1 MMFFH
6 RKNYSLMKIFCIIE
20 QYNCIRY
27 INERSMLHGTGTPQY
42 KKEIAELASQ
52 LVQLINPTHFV

>member
-1 MMFFH
+1 
-6 RKNYSLMKIFCIIE
+6 
-20 QYNCIRY
+20 
-27 INERSMLHGTGTPQY
+27 MLHGTGTPQY